1 MEIHARALGDG
12 LDQQR
17 ACGVRIRTPPAQAQG
32 ARPDRVELSL
42 RLRIPA
48 REQGDVVSELDQFVD
63 KPGDHALRAT
73 IKLRRNALRQRS
85 KLGDPR
91 RLGPDH
97 EPQGNHDDRGNE
109 V

>member
-1 MEIHARALGDG
+1 MAPVDAELTDLTRQQPALSRHAAIRNPAAIRKETRAMEIHARALGDG

-73 IKLRRNALRQRS
+73 
-85 KLGDPR
+85 
-91 RLGPDH
+91 
-97 EPQGNHDDRGNE
+97 
-109 V
+109 